1 MNHIAQNCTD
11 ILQKLPKQ
19 VRLIAA
25 SKTRTIA
32 EVREAFQ
39 AGVTNFGENYVQEG
53 IEKAQAMPE
62 ATWHFIGKLQRN
74 KVNMALKGFTVFHTI
89 DSVKLMNKL
98 GTSAARDGLT
108 VQVYIQV
115 NVAGEEQKSGCE
127 IADLE
132 SIIVETHQHE
142 SLELVGL
149 MTLPPA
155 DEDPTPYFEKLKQL
169 AAEHHLP
176 RLSMGMSSDWGQAI
190 QNGSTDIRLGTT
202 LFGPRH

>member
-132 SIIVETHQHE
+132 SIIAETHQHE